1 MSKFTQRI
9 KIIFKQLH
17 NDNSAKIEIKA
28 LEW

>member
-9 KIIFKQLH
+9 EILFKRLY

-28 LEW
+28 IEW